1 MAQKESQRAQPHSQ
15 RTHGQRRGS
24 ESQRRGS
31 ENSQAAGSAEEHRHQ
46 GGENAAQTMP
56 WARGVHGA
64 ALATRLP
71 RRTTR
76 PAPGGLAVPE
86 LFDVITFF
94 RARGDS
100 YPIIASMGFWT
111 EENPGKALTASALK
125 IWYQSELK
133 RRVPAKPARSKRP

>member
-1 MAQKESQRAQPHSQ
+1 
-15 RTHGQRRGS
+15 
-24 ESQRRGS
+24 
-31 ENSQAAGSAEEHRHQ
+31 
-46 GGENAAQTMP
+46 MP

-76 PAPGGLAVPE
+76 SQLLGPAVPE

-100 YPIIASMGFWT
+100 YPIIASIGFWT
-111 EENPGKALTASALK
+111 MENPGKALTASALK
-125 IWYQSELK
+125 IWYESELK
-133 RRVPAKPARSKRP
+133 RRVPAKPSGPRRP

>member
-1 MAQKESQRAQPHSQ
+1 LPDMARTEPQRARQS
-15 RTHGQRRGS
+15 HGQRRGG
-24 ESQRRGS
+24 EKSQS
-31 ENSQAAGSAEEHRHQ
+31 AGSDERQ
-46 GGENAAQTMP
+46 GGENAPTMP

-76 PAPGGLAVPE
+76 PRLLGPAVPE

-100 YPIIASMGFWT
+100 YPVIASIGFWT

-125 IWYQSELK
+125 IWYESELK
-133 RRVPAKPARSKRP
+133 RRVPAKSSGPRRP